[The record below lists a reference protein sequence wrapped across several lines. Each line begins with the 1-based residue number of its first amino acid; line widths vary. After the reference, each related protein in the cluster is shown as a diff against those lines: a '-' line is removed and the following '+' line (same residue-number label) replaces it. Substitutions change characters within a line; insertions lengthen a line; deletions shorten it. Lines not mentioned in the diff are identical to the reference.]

1 MNSELQMMGWKKVKT
16 DMIINGWKIKSLWSI
31 DSLLMVIEDDAKSA
45 VISADL
51 LGPTVPENTLYYAHY
66 NSDRLRGIHQWT
78 ISNYIETIYI

>member
-51 LGPTVPENTLYYAHY
+51 LGPTVPSYILYYAHY

-78 ISNYIETIYI
+78 SSNYIETIYI

>member
-16 DMIINGWKIKSLWSI
+16 DIIINGWQIKSLWSI

-51 LGPTVPENTLYYAHY
+51 LGPTVPSYILYYAHY

>member
-16 DMIINGWKIKSLWSI
+16 DMIINGWKIQSLWSI

-51 LGPTVPENTLYYAHY
+51 LGPTVPSYILYYAHY

-78 ISNYIETIYI
+78 IDESTKTVCI